1 MEISN
6 SIQSCPL
13 IAFGATCYF
22 IISSFLSEGA
32 EWFITLEPISVGE
45 RCSITVSEDSIVFED
60 SILSESIILSE
71 AESSIL
77 LEDVLFGDVWFC
89 SGQVMAD
96 LNF

>member
-6 SIQSCPL
+6 PIQSCPL

-32 EWFITLEPISVGE
+32 EWFIALEPISVGE
-45 RCSITVSEDSIVFED
+45 RCSIIVSED
-60 SILSESIILSE
+60 SILSESVIESE